1 MLKVTDDFYVQI
13 NGSVENLFVQY
24 GTLTGELYRS
34 FTKHGVAD
42 HSKVMLMLT
51 AAQEVGIEA
60 AMKKMKKEDEAENGG
75 N

>member
-1 MLKVTDDFYVQI
+1 MLKVTNDFDI
-13 NGSVENLFVQY
+13 LIDGSVENLLVQY

-51 AAQEVGIEA
+51 NAQVAGIEA
-60 AMKKMKKEDEAENGG
+60 AREKEDEAENGG

>member
-13 NGSVENLFVQY
+13 DGSVENLLVQY

-42 HSKVMLMLT
+42 HSNVMLMLT
-51 AAQEVGIEA
+51 EALVTGLRAAQKNEEA
-60 AMKKMKKEDEAENGG
+60 KDDG